1 MNRYVLGL
9 IVAIILLGLVLW
21 LLYGTR
27 PRAAAQCMCNKE
39 GFCSCNKVEG
49 FTGSA
54 PVQQPLRQP
63 QQRPKRIE
71 GPYPPLTVFV
81 INLDERKDRWKRV
94 SSMLDGLGIQYER
107 FPAVKASPGW
117 IGCGKSHIGVAQE
130 AKRRRLMW
138 ALVLEDDCIIEPA
151 DWKRFQEL
159 LPWLW
164 KKRGEWTLFN
174 GGLTFPKN
182 TEVFDREHKIMS
194 SNGYAA
200 HFLLYT
206 PPFYDIISAWDYK
219 DPIDVYI
226 DKKVKAIAPY
236 PLIAQQ
242 EKGDSDIVG
251 SAINYD
257 DFFKKTNS
265 VFSSMIH

>member
-1 MNRYVLGL
+1 
-9 IVAIILLGLVLW
+9 
-21 LLYGTR
+21 
-27 PRAAAQCMCNKE
+27 MCNKE

>member
-1 MNRYVLGL
+1 MNRYALGL

-21 LLYGTR
+21 LTFDQET
-27 PRAAAQCMCNKE
+27 ASATCMCNKE
-39 GFCSCNKVEG
+39 GFCSCSSRKLEG
-49 FTGSA
+49 FTSA
-54 PVQQPLRQP
+54 QQL
-63 QQRPKRIE
+63 KRIE

-94 SSMLDGLGIQYER
+94 SSMLDGLGVQYER
-107 FPAVKASPGW
+107 FPAVRASPGW
-117 IGCGKSHIGVAQE
+117 VGCGKSHIGVAQE

-138 ALVLEDDCIIEPA
+138 VLVLEDDCIIEPA

-251 SAINYD
+251 SAIDYD
-257 DFFKKTNS
+257 DFFKKTNR